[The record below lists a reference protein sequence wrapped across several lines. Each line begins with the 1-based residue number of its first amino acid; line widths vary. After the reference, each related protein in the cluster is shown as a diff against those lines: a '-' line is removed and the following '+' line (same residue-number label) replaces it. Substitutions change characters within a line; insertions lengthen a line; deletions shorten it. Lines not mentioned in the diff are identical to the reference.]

1 MFTVELSHIMF
12 LFKNDFSIF
21 VTDSEYLELSEVPY
35 NAELLNKA
43 TA

>member
-1 MFTVELSHIMF
+1 MMFF
-12 LFKNDFSIF
+12 FKNDFSVSI
-21 VTDSEYLELSEVPY
+21 TDSEYLELSEVPY